1 MLTPQELRQIK
12 FAIDQAVDKA
22 ITKALSTKDERLT
35 VKQVADIEH
44 VTVSAIHER
53 CRLGK
58 IPFHKEGK
66 GRTCKVYF
74 SKKEIDDYYLARE
87 G

>member
-12 FAIDQAVDKA
+12 FVVEQAVDKA
-22 ITKALSTKDERLT
+22 ITRALSTKDERLT
-35 VKQVADIEH
+35 AKQVAQLEG

-53 CRLGK
+53 CRQHA

-74 SKKEIDDYYLARE
+74 SKKEIDDYYLTRD